1 MITSDTLKA
10 AKLFAGLQEGELT
23 RLAKRAADVRLEPEE
38 WLIREGER
46 QHFFVL
52 LEGILQLKKDVMG
65 HETDIA
71 EFTAGDFYG
80 EISLLFGIPSLSS
93 LRAKS
98 RCRVA
103 RFEAQQ
109 LQELIQ
115 GSSTSGSVILQT
127 MKERLARI
135 DKYAL
140 DLPAARVHVIGSQY
154 DTDCRDIRAFLGM
167 NRIPYEWVD
176 RETELDRIP
185 LCVPAAL
192 IGTAV
197 VVDGICIGGQPAT
210 VRKVAEALGIST
222 RPTRES
228 YDVVI
233 IGGGP
238 AGLAAAVYGA
248 SEGLTVL
255 LIERKAAGGQAGI
268 STRIENYFGFSNG
281 ISGDDLSQRAL
292 KQATRFGAEM
302 VLAREVTRI
311 DSITGGGYCVDLDGG
326 ERVRTRTVVL
336 ATGVD
341 WRVLEA
347 EGVERLVGKGVFYGA
362 ARADSSAVTGKDIF
376 IVGGGNSAGQAA
388 MFFANYASSIT
399 MLIRGAEL
407 EAGMSQY
414 LVDQIAGKANIKVE
428 TSTKVVSVAGE
439 YSLRTIC
446 TVRNGEEPIERHA
459 DALYVMIG
467 ACSSTH
473 WLPGKLE
480 RDANGYIN
488 TGRDVSDF
496 AACPGGRVP
505 FLLETNLPGV
515 FCAGDVRHDSIKRVS
530 SAVGEGSMVIAFVHQ
545 YLALKGDAT

>member
-23 RLAKRAADVRLEPEE
+23 RLAKRAADIRLEPEE

-65 HETDIA
+65 RETDIA

-176 RETELDRIP
+176 RETEPDRIP
-185 LCVPAAL
+185 LCVPANH

-197 VVDGICIGGQPAT
+197 VVDRAYVVEQPAT

-341 WRVLEA
+341 WRVLKA

-388 MFFANYASSIT
+388 MFFANYARSIT

-414 LVDQIAGKANIKVE
+414 LVDQIAGKANIKAE
-428 TSTKVVSVAGE
+428 TFTEVVSVAGE
-439 YSLRTIC
+439 YSLRTIR
-446 TVRNGEEPIERHA
+446 TVRNGEEPIQRHA

-505 FLLETNLPGV
+505 FPLETNLPGL

-545 YLALKGDAT
+545 YLALKGEAT

>member
-1 MITSDTLKA
+1 MITSDILKA
-10 AKLFAGLQEGELT
+10 AKLFAGLNEGELT
-23 RLAKRAADVRLEPEE
+23 RLAQRAADIRLEPEE

-52 LEGILQLKKDVMG
+52 LEGILQLKKEVMG
-65 HETDIA
+65 RETDIA
-71 EFTAGDFYG
+71 EFAAGDFFG

-103 RFEAQQ
+103 CFEAQQ

-127 MKERLARI
+127 MKERLAGI

-140 DLPAARVHVIGSQY
+140 DLPPARVQVIGSQY
-154 DTDCRDIRAFLGM
+154 DTDCRDVRAFLGM
-167 NRIPYEWVD
+167 NRVPYEWID
-176 RETELDRIP
+176 RETDPERIP
-185 LCVPAAL
+185 VCIPATL
-192 IGTAV
+192 IGTTV
-197 VVDGICIGGQPAT
+197 VVDGARLVEQPPT
-210 VRKVAEALGIST
+210 VRKIAEALGIST
-222 RPTRES
+222 SPTRKS

-248 SEGLTVL
+248 SEGLAVL

-281 ISGDDLSQRAL
+281 ISGDDLSQRAV

-311 DSITGGGYCVDLDGG
+311 DSITGGDYRVDLDGG

-341 WRVLEA
+341 WRVLQA

-362 ARADSSAVTGKDIF
+362 ARADSSGVSGKDIF

-388 MFFANYASSIT
+388 MFFANYARSIT
-399 MLIRGAEL
+399 MLIRGSEL
-407 EAGMSQY
+407 ATGMSQY

-428 TSTKVVSVAGE
+428 TSIEVVSVAGE
-439 YSLRTIC
+439 HSLRTIR
-446 TVRNGEEPIERHA
+446 TVRDGEEPIQRHA

-467 ACSSTH
+467 ARSATH
-473 WLPGKLE
+473 WLPEKLE
-480 RDANGYIN
+480 RDANGYIY

-496 AACPGGRVP
+496 SACSGGRVP
-505 FLLETNLPGV
+505 FPLETNLPGV

-545 YLALKGDAT
+545 YLVLKGDAT

>member
-1 MITSDTLKA
+1 VITSDILKA
-10 AKLFAGLQEGELT
+10 ANLFAGLREDELT
-23 RLAKRAADVRLEPEE
+23 RLAQRAGDIRLEPAE

-52 LEGILQLKKDVMG
+52 LEGILLLKKDVMG
-65 HETDIA
+65 RETDIA
-71 EFTAGDFYG
+71 EFTAGDFFG

-103 RFEAQQ
+103 CFEAQQ

-115 GSSTSGSVILQT
+115 GSSTAGSVILQT
-127 MKERLARI
+127 MKERLAGI

-140 DLPAARVHVIGSQY
+140 DLPPARVHVIGSQY

-176 RETELDRIP
+176 REDEPDRIP
-185 LCVPAAL
+185 LCIPSNHL
-192 IGTAV
+192 GTAV
-197 VVDGICIGGQPAT
+197 VVDGASVVEQPPT
-210 VRKVAEALGIST
+210 VRRVAEALGIST
-222 RPTRES
+222 CPTKES

-248 SEGLTVL
+248 SEGLAVL

-268 STRIENYFGFSNG
+268 STRIENCFGFSNG

-311 DSITGGGYCVDLDGG
+311 DSITGGSYCVDLDGG
-326 ERVRTRTVVL
+326 ERVRTMTVVL

-341 WRVLEA
+341 WRVLKA
-347 EGVERLVGKGVFYGA
+347 DGVERLVGKGVFYGA
-362 ARADSSAVTGKDIF
+362 ARADSFAVAGKDIF

-388 MFFANYASSIT
+388 MFFANYARSIT
-399 MLIRGAEL
+399 MLIRSEEL
-407 EAGMSQY
+407 SAGMSQY

-428 TSTKVVSVAGE
+428 TSTEVVSVAGE
-439 YSLRTIC
+439 YSLRTLR
-446 TVRNGEEPIERHA
+446 TVGHGDEPIQRRA

-467 ACSSTH
+467 ARSSTH
-473 WLPGKLE
+473 WLPQELE
-480 RDANGYIN
+480 RDANGYIYA
-488 TGRDVSDF
+488 GRDVSDF
-496 AACPGGRVP
+496 SGCPGGRVP
-505 FLLETNLPGV
+505 FPLETNLPGV

-545 YLALKGDAT
+545 YLALKGEAT

>member
-23 RLAKRAADVRLEPEE
+23 RLAKRAADIRLEPEE

-52 LEGILQLKKDVMG
+52 LEGILQLKKEVMG
-65 HETDIA
+65 RETDIA

-176 RETELDRIP
+176 RETEPDRIP
-185 LCVPAAL
+185 LCVPANH

-197 VVDGICIGGQPAT
+197 VVDRVYVVEQPAT

-222 RPTRES
+222 RPTRAS

-255 LIERKAAGGQAGI
+255 LIERKAAGGQAGL

-341 WRVLEA
+341 WRVLKA

-362 ARADSSAVTGKDIF
+362 ARADSSAVAGKDIF
-376 IVGGGNSAGQAA
+376 VVGGGNSAGQAA
-388 MFFANYASSIT
+388 MFFANYARSIT
-399 MLIRGAEL
+399 MLIRGEEL
-407 EAGMSQY
+407 AAGMSQY

-428 TSTKVVSVAGE
+428 TSTEVVSAAGE
-439 YSLRTIC
+439 YSLRTIRTIC
-446 TVRNGEEPIERHA
+446 HGEEPIQRRA

-467 ACSSTH
+467 ARSSTH
-473 WLPGKLE
+473 WLPEKLQC
-480 RDANGYIN
+480 DANGYIH

-496 AACPGGRVP
+496 SLRPGSRVP
-505 FLLETNLPGV
+505 FPLETNLPGV

-530 SAVGEGSMVIAFVHQ
+530 SAVGEGSMVIAFIHQ
-545 YLALKGDAT
+545 YLALKGEAT